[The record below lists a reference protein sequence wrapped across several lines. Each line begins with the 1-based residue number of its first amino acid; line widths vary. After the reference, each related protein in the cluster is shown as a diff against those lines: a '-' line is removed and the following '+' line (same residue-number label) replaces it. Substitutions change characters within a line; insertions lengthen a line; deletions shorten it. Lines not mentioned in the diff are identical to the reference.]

1 MKVYV
6 IAGEGRSKIGVSWE
20 PERRVKEL
28 RSKAAGEALSVAA
41 TFAPP
46 RADLVERCAHYLLR
60 EKRQAGEWFFVT
72 ADEAEAAVRQ
82 AIESVEAGWDG
93 SQIAAASQRRY
104 EAAKLDAGEHVQINV
119 KLKTAADVEMIA
131 RLRERFP
138 NDADPS
144 IARRALRAMDESF
157 VKVAGEKVI
166 RSPKARK

>member
-20 PERRVKEL
+20 PERRLREL
-28 RSKAAGEALSVAA
+28 RAKSDGEPLSVAA

-60 EKRQAGEWFFVT
+60 EKRQVGEWFFVT

-82 AIESVEAGWDG
+82 AIESVDAGWDG
-93 SQIAAASQRRY
+93 SQIVAASQRRY

-119 KLKTAADVEMIA
+119 KLKTAADVAMIG
-131 RLRERFP
+131 RLRKQFP
-138 NDADPS
+138 DDADPS
-144 IARRALRAMDESF
+144 IARHALRVLDESF
-157 VKVAGEKVI
+157 FRVAGEKVI
-166 RSPKARK
+166 KGKRAKP